1 MPSVSKQPSNE
12 QESTHFFIMVLRA
25 PRSSIKGKQGKE
37 WVSRQRLRQAKVGK
51 EGELPVLLFLPSRL
65 LGPSVHAG
73 VHRCTLPSEN
83 TPPLRSMT
91 YSNPTTRE
99 KAETEYTA

>member
-51 EGELPVLLFLPSRL
+51 EGELPVLCCWDLVFMQGFTDALCQVRTHHP
-65 LGPSVHAG
+65 
-73 VHRCTLPSEN
+73 
-83 TPPLRSMT
+83 
-91 YSNPTTRE
+91 
-99 KAETEYTA
+99 